1 LHIFPADGDL
11 SVVVILVG
19 DPTLATAHQEI
30 LEVAKRPVLFQQTVE
45 LPSFRGLGR
54 DGVVP
59 EVKKMTIL
67 DNLRFLVRFTV
78 KSFNTLDSM
87 RTSTEIL
94 RLNSSP

>member
-1 LHIFPADGDL
+1 M
-11 SVVVILVG
+11 ILVG

-59 EVKKMTIL
+59 EVKKN
-67 DNLRFLVRFTV
+67 DH
-78 KSFNTLDSM
+78 
-87 RTSTEIL
+87 
-94 RLNSSP
+94 P